1 MLRGDRT
8 LNDVKAVLS
17 PFATVDRDSLAISVD
32 TLTSII
38 SVYGNIWMGS
48 SWRLDTNCKSSSQS
62 MIVL

>member
-8 LNDVKAVLS
+8 LSDVKAVLS

-38 SVYGNIWMGS
+38 SVCGN
-48 SWRLDTNCKSSSQS
+48 
-62 MIVL
+62 V